1 MATADPKLD
10 IRNFPAAALDSRGI
24 LAALLGD
31 LLERPP
37 IPIERRFLA
46 GQLLPALDDH
56 IDVLRIQLDAVADAL
71 GYLRGS
77 ECGPAAKKR
86 LVNQLATLGV
96 VQDRPPHQLNR
107 LLRRVIKFRFFRS
120 AHDELRRRRIPD
132 RRVLAG
138 FAEPGCVLLSNVPAR
153 LVLEPVMGSRKDRP
167 TLVPDYLLMMKEP
180 DPQQAVQ
187 NLARE
192 CAGVPN
198 VGHLET
204 RNESIGIGPISPR
217 VAGNRGLGMTGG
229 ALLHVARLG
238 GAATIESR
246 SIAPL
251 GIQFDTVRRVGDHQ
265 ARLALAKQPRD
276 IVR

>member
-1 MATADPKLD
+1 MSIADLNLDLRNLLAAT
-10 IRNFPAAALDSRGI
+10 IDSRSL

-37 IPIERRFLA
+37 IPIERRFLT
-46 GQLLPALDDH
+46 GQLLPPLHDH
-56 IDVLRIQLDAVADAL
+56 IDILWIQFNAVAHAL
-71 GYLRGS
+71 AYFRGS
-77 ECGPAAKKR
+77 ECSPTAQER
-86 LVNQLATLGV
+86 LINQFATLGV
-96 VQDRPPHQLNR
+96 VQDRPPHQLDR
-107 LLRRVIKFRFFRS
+107 LLRRVIKFRFFRA
-120 AHDELRRRRIPD
+120 AHDEFRGWRIPD